1 MVIQIDPDTRPSA
14 IAPPFTGH
22 FLVVAD
28 TPRGLQTFQPV
39 PKTERIGPR
48 VFSPADES
56 SSEPP
61 LPKMEQNLEIRRN
74 IYTQSGKN
82 LTATVKENQ
91 SNGDQAKS
99 NGSVSADSAGKSP
112 EDLVKEPK
120 KTFHCYS
127 CGIDCTR
134 IRFHYSKSAPTTTGA
149 AAAKIKFD
157 LCPACFQHGRFAGSP
172 LEFVK
177 LEDEDYSSVPDRD
190 APWTDT
196 ELLLLLEAL
205 EVFDENWN
213 AIADHV
219 GTRTREQCVVKFLQ
233 LEIDDKYVES
243 EIASQPNLG
252 PLNRGRIPFSQ
263 ADNPVM
269 SVIAYLAAMNKPE
282 VAAAAVGRSV
292 EEMRKQIRHRLENG
306 SGGEPETGSSKVIT
320 GMKEEDSM
328 EVDPVESPQPTIDN
342 QVVIV
347 DDQGLDDAATLANVA
362 FAASAARAVALASSE
377 EREMTRLVSAA
388 LNRTLEKLELKLEHF
403 SAMQSVQEA
412 ERRDVER
419 SRQHMLTERLAIRKR
434 MTEAQEALKAMSLKS
449 GEDGANGG
457 AAALNLGAGGG
468 RETRF
473 HFQRRMNDNANV
485 EPLNPARAS
494 YRTHE
499 V

>member
-1 MVIQIDPDTRPSA
+1 M
-14 IAPPFTGH
+14 
-22 FLVVAD
+22 
-28 TPRGLQTFQPV
+28 
-39 PKTERIGPR
+39 
-48 VFSPADES
+48 
-56 SSEPP
+56 
-61 LPKMEQNLEIRRN
+61 PKMEQNLEIRRN

-99 NGSVSADSAGKSP
+99 NGSATADLAGKSP

-134 IRFHYSKSAPTTTGA
+134 SRFHYSKSAASTTGA

-157 LCPACFQHGRFAGSP
+157 LCPACFQHGRYAGNS

-177 LEDEDYSSVPDRD
+177 LEDEDYSTVPDRD

-205 EVFDENWN
+205 ELFDENWN
-213 AIADHV
+213 AISDHV

-233 LEIDDKYVES
+233 LEIDDKYVEN
-243 EIASQPNLG
+243 EIDSQPNLA
-252 PLNRGRIPFSQ
+252 PLLNRGRVPFSQ

-269 SVIAYLAAMNKPE
+269 SVIAYLAALNKPE

-306 SGGEPETGSSKVIT
+306 SGGEAENDSGKVMT
-320 GMKEEDSM
+320 NMKEEDSM
-328 EVDPVESPQPTIDN
+328 EVDPVGSPQPTVDN
-342 QVVIV
+342 QVVVV
-347 DDQGLDDAATLANVA
+347 DDQGLDDAATLSNVA

-377 EREMTRLVSAA
+377 EREMTRLVSTA

-419 SRQHMLTERLAIRKR
+419 SRQYMLTERLAIRKR
-434 MTEAQEALKAMSLKS
+434 MNEAQEAFKAMSLKS
-449 GEDGANGG
+449 GEDGVNGG
-457 AAALNLGAGGG
+457 AAAFNLGVGGA

-473 HFQRRMNDNANV
+473 HFQRRMNDNVNV

-494 YRTHE
+494 YRTYE
-499 V
+499 I